1 MLFSKTCEYGIR
13 AAVYIASQS
22 DKTEKTGIEEICEN
36 IEAPR
41 HFTAKILQILTRNH
55 LLSSQKGVNGGFYMT
70 ADQLKQPMIA
80 LVEAIE
86 GKGVL
91 SQCGL
96 GLRECS
102 EKEPCPL
109 HNKYAAI
116 RNDIKKMLS
125 SMTIKDMAVSLQT
138 GKAFLKVD

>member
-22 DKTEKTGIEEICEN
+22 DKAEKTGIEEICEN

-96 GLRECS
+96 GLKACS
-102 EKEPCPL
+102 ETEPCPL
-109 HNKYAAI
+109 HNKYASI

-138 GKAFLKVD
+138 GKAFLRVD

>member
-1 MLFSKTCEYGIR
+1 MLFSKTCEYAIR

-22 DKTEKTGIEEICEN
+22 DTADKTGIEEICDN

-70 ADQLKQPMIA
+70 PEQLQQPMIA

-86 GKGVL
+86 GKEVL

-96 GLRECS
+96 GLRACS

-109 HNKYAAI
+109 HNKYASI
-116 RNDIKKMLS
+116 RNSIKQMLS
-125 SMTIKDMAVSLQT
+125 GVTIKDMAVSLQA
-138 GKAFLKVD
+138 GKSFLKVD

>member
-22 DKTEKTGIEEICEN
+22 DKAERTGIEEICEN

-41 HFTAKILQILTRNH
+41 HFTAKILQVLTRNH

-70 ADQLKQPMIA
+70 AEQLKQPIIT

-86 GKGVL
+86 GKEVL
-91 SQCGL
+91 SKCGL
-96 GLRECS
+96 GLKACS
-102 EKEPCPL
+102 ETEPCPL
-109 HNKYAAI
+109 HNKYASI

-125 SMTIKDMAVSLQT
+125 GMTIKDMAVSLQT
-138 GKAFLKVD
+138 GGTFLKVD